1 MSIPILLMLAV
12 QAAILPQPD
21 PYAPPPPEGSGERLA
36 FDAELGEPKA
46 DAVIDAWLTANPKA
60 PAAQRAMLFHRLC
73 IDYGVHGPVEQQIVA
88 CTESS
93 RLTEGD
99 EEASD
104 LKIAT
109 ILRSTPP
116 ISATGSATVPLISN
130 PMGSKS
136 ANLVVNG
143 VSLPWFVDTGA
154 EISTITESTA
164 TKLRVRILEGTT
176 DVGTSTGNRV
186 TGKIGVIDKLT
197 IGTATVEHL
206 PVLILPDAMLT
217 ITPDYTIQAI
227 LGLPAYVAFGRIAWL
242 DGGKRLALG
251 SAAAAPGG
259 KTVRIYWHEDGV
271 GIPMATPLGVRG
283 VHFDSGADSTSLR
296 TSALALLTKEQAAA
310 ATERDVAQGGAG
322 GIVRT
327 KLKVLPRLD
336 YMLAGAPLTAV
347 KLNIE
352 DSDDSA
358 GRVGNDMIVQ
368 LQTLTIDF
376 RTMTLSA
383 EPIR

>member
-1 MSIPILLMLAV
+1 MLAAQV
-12 QAAILPQPD
+12 TALPQPE
-21 PYAPPPPEGSGERLA
+21 PYAPPPPEGSAERLA
-36 FDAELGEPKA
+36 FDAELGDPKA
-46 DAVIDAWLTANPKA
+46 DPAIDAWLTANPDA
-60 PAAQRAMLFHRLC
+60 PLPQRAMLFHRLC
-73 IDYGVHGPVEQQIVA
+73 IDYGIHGPVDKQIAA

-93 RLTEGD
+93 RLSNGD
-99 EEASD
+99 EDASD
-104 LKIAT
+104 AKIAT
-109 ILRSTPP
+109 ILRSTPRP
-116 ISATGSATVPLISN
+116 STTGSTIVPLISN

-136 ANLVVNG
+136 ADAVVNG
-143 VSLPWFVDTGA
+143 ISMPWFVDTGA

-164 TKLRVRILEGTT
+164 KKLGVRILEGST
-176 DVGTSTGNRV
+176 DVGTSTSNRV

-206 PVLILPDAMLT
+206 PVLILPDAMLN
-217 ITPDYTIQAI
+217 ITSDYTIQAI

-251 SAAAAPGG
+251 SAGPAPSG
-259 KTVRIYWHEDGV
+259 KTVRVYWHEDGL

-283 VHFDSGADSTSLR
+283 VHFDSGADSSSLR
-296 TSALALLTKEQAAA
+296 TSALDLLTNDQAAT

-336 YMLAGAPLTAV
+336 YMLAGVPVTAV

-352 DSDDSA
+352 PSDDSA

-368 LQTLTIDF
+368 LKTLAIDF
-376 RTMTLSA
+376 KTMTLSA
-383 EPIR
+383 EPIAKP